1 MNRTNVNSFNEDDIA
16 TLTNHELK
24 KLFLEVRSRIYK
36 SRRHKGNS
44 RQYEVDLCY
53 IQREIQNR
61 NIKMR

>member
-1 MNRTNVNSFNEDDIA
+1 MRAVDINNFNEDDIA
-16 TLTNHELK
+16 LLTNHELK

-36 SRRHKGNS
+36 TRRNRKNA
-44 RQYEVDLCY
+44 RQYEIDLCY

>member
-1 MNRTNVNSFNEDDIA
+1 MSKVDLNNFNEDNIA
-16 TLTNHELK
+16 LLTNHELK

-36 SRRHKGNS
+36 SRRNRRNS
-44 RQYEVDLCY
+44 RQYEIDLCY